1 MPPGSC
7 NNIGQEELMKSKI
20 ILPVLLTVAV
30 LGMLSRQ
37 AASRAGSVEN
47 EIHDLEVKI
56 NASYAAND
64 LPAYFAAYAPD
75 FTQWLPEGRTD
86 LAAYKKEWTEYIAV
100 GNKVQSAE
108 FSDLHIQVSPSQDAA
123 VASYLLHVKTKLVD
137 GKITEEDNQETDVFF
152 KRDGVWKIV
161 ELHYSL
167 LPKKTQ

>member
-1 MPPGSC
+1 
-7 NNIGQEELMKSKI
+7 MKLKSL
-20 ILPVLLTVAV
+20 ILPLLIVAAFGLV
-30 LGMLSRQ
+30 SQ
-37 AASRAGSVEN
+37 QTSSQPSSVET
-47 EIHDLEVKI
+47 EIQALEVRI

-75 FTQWLPEGRTD
+75 LTQWLPEGRTD
-86 LAAYKKEWTEYIAV
+86 LAAYKKEWTEYIAA

-123 VASYLLHVKTKLVD
+123 VASYLLHVKTKLAD

-152 KRDGVWKIV
+152 KRNDSWKIV

-167 LPKKTQ
+167 PPKKPQ

>member
-1 MPPGSC
+1 
-7 NNIGQEELMKSKI
+7 MKSKSLLSVL
-20 ILPVLLTVAV
+20 ILLAV
-30 LGMLSRQ
+30 FALFARPSRSQ
-37 AASRAGSVEN
+37 PANVEK

-86 LAAYKKEWTEYIAV
+86 LAAYKKEWTEYVAA

-108 FSDLHIQVSPSQDAA
+108 FSDMHVQVGPSQDAA
-123 VASYLLHVKTKLVD
+123 VASYLLRVKTKLAD

-152 KRDGVWKIV
+152 KRDGAWKIV

-167 LPKKTQ
+167 LPKKAQ